1 MEKIH
6 LKPSI
11 ITRIPLESKN
21 DQNNQKKPKTM
32 IKKCPIT
39 LENDQNTFETLE
51 NY

>member
-1 MEKIH
+1 MT
-6 LKPSI
+6 LKPKKKMSK
-11 ITRIPLESKN
+11 ITLKHFFKN

>member
-1 MEKIH
+1 MVKIH
-6 LKPSI
+6 PKPSI
-11 ITRIPLESKN
+11 IIGIPLDPKN